1 MSEVSTLPSSS
12 YLNHSS
18 ATSHP
23 EPSSSATDPAQLL
36 RQAALSSRK
45 LKRRKLD
52 SNPITSL
59 PRPLPRSIVTIPSIA
74 LDYGPEEPSSTTS
87 TEGRPPST
95 TFVPVQPSTP
105 TRSLAHTSPPRR
117 DASSGAAPQTSLSD
131 DLSTR
136 EEGEIS
142 ESEDT
147 PFQLPPVS
155 TTISGV
161 VYHTRAES
169 TGFVQSPFGSRSPS
183 LKTEDTYR
191 HATPPSVSRRL
202 SVEAPPL
209 TLKMQAPL
217 ESFRL
222 ETPLYVLDTHHVRP
236 GLSLT
241 QRQYDTA
248 KEVILDILGYGVPP
262 EYLID
267 CGLSREIIYYV
278 FTELNLRLPN
288 NLDIVGIPPYPPPPD
303 VIASIL
309 QSQPS
314 YSLPSASLEDSSV
327 VDDAAVRPTLSPQLH
342 DHSPQVPASASHES
356 SLLAL
361 SESTLA
367 AMERQRKQELLARKA
382 VQESRKRK
390 EPVPF
395 AAAEPS
401 TSPTTATSTGVDVSA
416 GASAVSVED
425 FLNSIG
431 PPLTDG
437 ANPRQDLTPENESE
451 DMEAYSPGSADGFER
466 NSPPDDDQPMPLV
479 DRTSM
484 PPFSEDASLPI
495 SASVSEA
502 NFSFEQEKVKT
513 SVLTNK
519 TPQILENLPTRSRSD
534 GMLAP
539 PSTRDDGYDSR
550 RSSSTPQP
558 NAPIPRRGTKRPVAA
573 DFDSDPA
580 PKVYTPPV
588 LSRTGS
594 GAGLNYGGGYYP
606 NPHVRHR
613 TNGVAAGGFASLN
626 STRRCVIDVSDSEDE
641 ASEEELSPATS
652 LSRRS
657 QSGAQSTR
665 HDSALALE
673 MEIERMRKMIR
684 EREELKLRKQAMASN
699 RSTPVS
705 REETRAS
712 EETPEAVASASA
724 SATATTDEVPRS
736 ETCDNQSSENET
748 STPRHIKE
756 PAPHWHHSEDGLEQ
770 ETVDVPAS
778 TQVPNDSQ
786 AQVKTGSSFTA
797 YNSEMDD
804 TLNLKQLKMQ
814 AAARRLSENQ
824 LENARICQFEVPG
837 GGECRDADCGDM
849 HLSQLEV
856 EPNDDETARYLCGD
870 QNVAQIVQALQAAR
884 ARRPE
889 ATFNERVK
897 EAWES
902 MRVQASLGIKT

>member
-1 MSEVSTLPSSS
+1 MSVSEVSTLPSSS
-12 YLNHSS
+12 YLDHSS

-74 LDYGPEEPSSTTS
+74 LDYGPEEPSSTAS
-87 TEGRPPST
+87 TEGQPPLT

-147 PFQLPPVS
+147 PCQPPPVS
-155 TTISGV
+155 TTVSGV

-169 TGFVQSPFGSRSPS
+169 PGFVQSPFGSRSPS

-191 HATPPSVSRRL
+191 YATPPSVSRRL
-202 SVEAPPL
+202 TVEAPPL

-262 EYLID
+262 EYLMD

-288 NLDIVGIPPYPPPPD
+288 NLDTVGIPPYPPPPD

-309 QSQPS
+309 LSQPS
-314 YSLPSASLEDSSV
+314 HSLPSASLEDSSI
-327 VDDAAVRPTLSPQLH
+327 VDDAAVRRAFSPQPLAPH
-342 DHSPQVPASASHES
+342 DTDHPPQAPASASYEVS
-356 SLLAL
+356 TSASLA
-361 SESTLA
+361 STLA
-367 AMERQRKQELLARKA
+367 VMERQRKQELLARKA
-382 VQESRKRK
+382 VQASRKRK
-390 EPVPF
+390 ESVPL

-401 TSPTTATSTGVDVSA
+401 TSPNTATSTGADVSA
-416 GASAVSVED
+416 GASASAVSVED

-431 PPLTDG
+431 PPLYDG
-437 ANPRQDLTPENESE
+437 ADSRQDLTPENEPE
-451 DMEAYSPGSADGFER
+451 DMETYSPESAGFFER
-466 NSPPDDDQPMPLV
+466 NSLPDDDQPMPLV

-495 SASVSEA
+495 SASDSETT
-502 NFSFEQEKVKT
+502 FSFEREKGNT
-513 SVLTNK
+513 PVLTNK
-519 TPQILENLPTRSRSD
+519 TPQILENLPARSRSD
-534 GMLAP
+534 GILAP
-539 PSTRDDGYDSR
+539 PSRDDGYDSR

-606 NPHVRHR
+606 NPHIRHR

-652 LSRRS
+652 LSRRP
-657 QSGAQSTR
+657 QNGAQSTPR
-665 HDSALALE
+665 DSALALE

-684 EREELKLRKQAMASN
+684 EREELKLRKQAVSCEAAWSTQEIQLLQMASN

-705 REETRAS
+705 REPPGETRAS

-724 SATATTDEVPRS
+724 SATATTEEVPRS
-736 ETCDNQSSENET
+736 ETGDNQSSENVLASASALSSLQFDVVPSQSPGPIASTPPPPGSTPLSFEDGSNGQFAVAMLT
-748 STPRHIKE
+748 STDQSAT
-756 PAPHWHHSEDGLEQ
+756 PAAGNQTIGGPGKCPL
-770 ETVDVPAS
+770 
-778 TQVPNDSQ
+778 
-786 AQVKTGSSFTA
+786 SS
-797 YNSEMDD
+797 
-804 TLNLKQLKMQ
+804 
-814 AAARRLSENQ
+814 
-824 LENARICQFEVPG
+824 V
-837 GGECRDADCGDM
+837 
-849 HLSQLEV
+849 
-856 EPNDDETARYLCGD
+856 
-870 QNVAQIVQALQAAR
+870 
-884 ARRPE
+884 
-889 ATFNERVK
+889 
-897 EAWES
+897 
-902 MRVQASLGIKT
+902 

>member
-23 EPSSSATDPAQLL
+23 ESSSSATDPAQLL

-87 TEGRPPST
+87 TEGRLPLT

-117 DASSGAAPQTSLSD
+117 GASSGAAPQTSLSD

-147 PFQLPPVS
+147 PFQPPPVS
-155 TTISGV
+155 TTVSGV

-169 TGFVQSPFGSRSPS
+169 PGFVQSPFGSRSPS

-191 HATPPSVSRRL
+191 YATPPSVSRRL
-202 SVEAPPL
+202 TVEASPL

-314 YSLPSASLEDSSV
+314 YSLPSASLEDSSI
-327 VDDAAVRPTLSPQLH
+327 VDDAAVRRAFSPQPLAPH
-342 DHSPQVPASASHES
+342 DTDHPPQAPASASYEGS
-356 SLLAL
+356 TSASLLAL

-367 AMERQRKQELLARKA
+367 VMERQRKQELLARKA
-382 VQESRKRK
+382 VQASRKRK
-390 EPVPF
+390 EPVPL
-395 AAAEPS
+395 AEPS
-401 TSPTTATSTGVDVSA
+401 TSPTTATSTGADVSA
-416 GASAVSVED
+416 GASASAVSVED

-431 PPLTDG
+431 TPLYDG
-437 ANPRQDLTPENESE
+437 ADSRQDLTPENEPE
-451 DMEAYSPGSADGFER
+451 DMEAYSPESTGFFER
-466 NSPPDDDQPMPLV
+466 NSLLPDDDQPMPIV

-484 PPFSEDASLPI
+484 PPFSEDAPLPI
-495 SASVSEA
+495 SASASEA
-502 NFSFEQEKVKT
+502 NFSFEREKGKT
-513 SVLTNK
+513 SVLTNE
-519 TPQILENLPTRSRSD
+519 TTQILENLPARSRSD
-534 GMLAP
+534 GILAP

-580 PKVYTPPV
+580 LKMYTPPV

-652 LSRRS
+652 LSRRP
-657 QSGAQSTR
+657 QSGAQSTPR
-665 HDSALALE
+665 DSALALE

-705 REETRAS
+705 REPPGETRAS

-724 SATATTDEVPRS
+724 SATATTEEVPRS
-736 ETCDNQSSENET
+736 ETGDNQSSENG
-748 STPRHIKE
+748 
-756 PAPHWHHSEDGLEQ
+756 A
-770 ETVDVPAS
+770 
-778 TQVPNDSQ
+778 
-786 AQVKTGSSFTA
+786 F
-797 YNSEMDD
+797 
-804 TLNLKQLKMQ
+804 
-814 AAARRLSENQ
+814 
-824 LENARICQFEVPG
+824 F
-837 GGECRDADCGDM
+837 
-849 HLSQLEV
+849 
-856 EPNDDETARYLCGD
+856 
-870 QNVAQIVQALQAAR
+870 
-884 ARRPE
+884 
-889 ATFNERVK
+889 F
-897 EAWES
+897 
-902 MRVQASLGIKT
+902 

>member
-23 EPSSSATDPAQLL
+23 EPSTSGTDPAQLL

-87 TEGRPPST
+87 TEERPPST
-95 TFVPVQPSTP
+95 PLVPVQPSTP
-105 TRSLAHTSPPRR
+105 TRSLAHTSPLIR
-117 DASSGAAPQTSLSD
+117 DASSRATPQITLSD

-147 PFQLPPVS
+147 PFRPPPTS

-169 TGFVQSPFGSRSPS
+169 PGFVQSPFGSRSPS

-202 SVEAPPL
+202 SVEAPPV

-309 QSQPS
+309 LSQPS
-314 YSLPSASLEDSSV
+314 YSLPSVSPENPSV
-327 VDDAAVRPTLSPQLH
+327 IDDAAARPALSPQPH
-342 DHSPQVPASASHES
+342 GMYISHTVDSPRPPASAPHEGS
-356 SLLAL
+356 TSVSLLAL

-390 EPVPF
+390 EPVPL

-401 TSPTTATSTGVDVSA
+401 MSPTTATSTGADVSA
-416 GASAVSVED
+416 RASTSAVSVED

-431 PPLTDG
+431 PPLYDG
-437 ANPRQDLTPENESE
+437 ADPRQDLIPENEPE
-451 DMEAYSPGSADGFER
+451 DMEAYSPESAGAFER
-466 NSPPDDDQPMPLV
+466 NSLPDDDQPMPLV

-495 SASVSEA
+495 SASASEA
-502 NFSFEQEKVKT
+502 HFSFEREKGKT
-513 SVLTNK
+513 LVLTNK
-519 TPQILENLPTRSRSD
+519 TPQILENLPARSRSD
-534 GMLAP
+534 GIPAP
-539 PSTRDDGYDSR
+539 PSIRDDGYDSR

-594 GAGLNYGGGYYP
+594 GAGLNYGGGYHP

-613 TNGVAAGGFASLN
+613 MNGVAAGGFASLN

-641 ASEEELSPATS
+641 ASEEELSPVTS
-652 LSRRS
+652 LSRQP
-657 QSGAQSTR
+657 QSGAQPTPR
-665 HDSALALE
+665 DSALALE
-673 MEIERMRKMIR
+673 QEIERMRKIIR
-684 EREELKLRKQAMASN
+684 EREELKLRKQA
-699 RSTPVS
+699 VS
-705 REETRAS
+705 C
-712 EETPEAVASASA
+712 EAA
-724 SATATTDEVPRS
+724 
-736 ETCDNQSSENET
+736 
-748 STPRHIKE
+748 
-756 PAPHWHHSEDGLEQ
+756 W
-770 ETVDVPAS
+770 S
-778 TQVPNDSQ
+778 TQ
-786 AQVKTGSSFTA
+786 A
-797 YNSEMDD
+797 
-804 TLNLKQLKMQ
+804 
-814 AAARRLSENQ
+814 
-824 LENARICQFEVPG
+824 IQF
-837 GGECRDADCGDM
+837 
-849 HLSQLEV
+849 L
-856 EPNDDETARYLCGD
+856 
-870 QNVAQIVQALQAAR
+870 
-884 ARRPE
+884 
-889 ATFNERVK
+889 
-897 EAWES
+897 
-902 MRVQASLGIKT
+902 

>member
-12 YLNHSS
+12 YLDHSS

-23 EPSSSATDPAQLL
+23 EPSSSAADPAQLL

-52 SNPITSL
+52 SSPITSL

-87 TEGRPPST
+87 TEGRPPLT

-147 PFQLPPVS
+147 PFQPPPVS
-155 TTISGV
+155 TTVPGV

-169 TGFVQSPFGSRSPS
+169 PGFVQSPFGSRSPS

-191 HATPPSVSRRL
+191 YATPPSVSRRL
-202 SVEAPPL
+202 TVEAPPL

-278 FTELNLRLPN
+278 FTELNLP
-288 NLDIVGIPPYPPPPD
+288 
-303 VIASIL
+303 
-309 QSQPS
+309 
-314 YSLPSASLEDSSV
+314 YSLPSASLEDSSI
-327 VDDAAVRPTLSPQLH
+327 VDDAAVRCAFSPQPLAPH
-342 DHSPQVPASASHES
+342 DTDHPLQAPASAPYEGSTS
-356 SLLAL
+356 ASLLAL

-367 AMERQRKQELLARKA
+367 VMERQRKQELLARKA
-382 VQESRKRK
+382 VQASRKRK
-390 EPVPF
+390 EP
-395 AAAEPS
+395 
-401 TSPTTATSTGVDVSA
+401 
-416 GASAVSVED
+416 D

-431 PPLTDG
+431 TPLYDG
-437 ANPRQDLTPENESE
+437 ADPRQDLTPENEPE
-451 DMEAYSPGSADGFER
+451 DMEAYSPESAGFFER
-466 NSPPDDDQPMPLV
+466 SSLPDDDQPMPLV

-495 SASVSEA
+495 SASVSEV
-502 NFSFEQEKVKT
+502 NFSFEREKGKT
-513 SVLTNK
+513 PVLTNK

-534 GMLAP
+534 GILAL

-580 PKVYTPPV
+580 PKAPV

-626 STRRCVIDVSDSEDE
+626 STRRCVIDVSDSEDD

-652 LSRRS
+652 LSRR
-657 QSGAQSTR
+657 GAQSTPR
-665 HDSALALE
+665 DSALALE

-705 REETRAS
+705 REPPGETRAS

-724 SATATTDEVPRS
+724 STTATTEEVPRS
-736 ETCDNQSSENET
+736 ETGDNQSSEN
-748 STPRHIKE
+748 
-756 PAPHWHHSEDGLEQ
+756 
-770 ETVDVPAS
+770 VPAS
-778 TQVPNDSQ
+778 ASALSLLHLDVDDPSQ
-786 AQVKTGSSFTA
+786 SPGPIASTPPPPGSTPLSFEDGSNGQIAVAMLTSTGHCSFFLVFQSS
-797 YNSEMDD
+797 
-804 TLNLKQLKMQ
+804 
-814 AAARRLSENQ
+814 
-824 LENARICQFEVPG
+824 
-837 GGECRDADCGDM
+837 
-849 HLSQLEV
+849 
-856 EPNDDETARYLCGD
+856 
-870 QNVAQIVQALQAAR
+870 AL
-884 ARRPE
+884 
-889 ATFNERVK
+889 TD
-897 EAWES
+897 
-902 MRVQASLGIKT
+902 

>member
-18 ATSHP
+18 VTSNP
-23 EPSSSATDPAQLL
+23 EPSTSATDPAELL

-52 SNPITSL
+52 SNAPITSL

-74 LDYGPEEPSSTTS
+74 LDYGPEEPSSTPS
-87 TEGRPPST
+87 IEERPPLT
-95 TFVPVQPSTP
+95 TLVPVQPSTP
-105 TRSLAHTSPPRR
+105 TRSLAHTSPPLR
-117 DASSGAAPQTSLSD
+117 DASSGAAPQISLSD
-131 DLSTR
+131 DLSAR

-142 ESEDT
+142 ESEDP
-147 PFQLPPVS
+147 PFQRPPPKS

-161 VYHTRAES
+161 VYHARAES
-169 TGFVQSPFGSRSPS
+169 PGFVRSPFGSRSPS
-183 LKTEDTYR
+183 VIAEDTYQ
-191 HATPPSVSRRL
+191 HATPPPSVSRRL
-202 SVEAPPL
+202 SVDTPPV

-288 NLDIVGIPPYPPPPD
+288 NLDLVGIPPYPPPPD

-309 QSQPS
+309 LSQSS
-314 YSLPSASLEDSSV
+314 YSLPSVSLENSSV
-327 VDDAAVRPTLSPQLH
+327 VDDATVRGSSEHPAFSPQPLPPH
-342 DHSPQVPASASHES
+342 DLDRPPQAPVSYQGSTSAT
-356 SLLAL
+356 LLAL

-390 EPVPF
+390 EPVPL

-401 TSPTTATSTGVDVSA
+401 TSPTTVTSTGADVSTR
-416 GASAVSVED
+416 ASVSVED

-431 PPLTDG
+431 PPLYDG
-437 ANPRQDLTPENESE
+437 ADPRQDLIPENEPE
-451 DMEAYSPGSADGFER
+451 DMEAYSPESAGAFER
-466 NSPPDDDQPMPLV
+466 NSLPDDDRSMPLV
-479 DRTSM
+479 DRTSV
-484 PPFSEDASLPI
+484 PPYSEDASLPV
-495 SASVSEA
+495 SASASEA
-502 NFSFEQEKVKT
+502 NFSFEREKGKT
-513 SVLTNK
+513 PVLTNK

-534 GMLAP
+534 GILAP

-573 DFDSDPA
+573 DFDLDPV

-594 GAGLNYGGGYYP
+594 GAGLSYGGGYYP
-606 NPHVRHR
+606 SPHVRHR
-613 TNGVAAGGFASLN
+613 MNGVVAGGFASLN

-641 ASEEELSPATS
+641 ASEEELS
-652 LSRRS
+652 
-657 QSGAQSTR
+657 ST
-665 HDSALALE
+665 
-673 MEIERMRKMIR
+673 
-684 EREELKLRKQAMASN
+684 
-699 RSTPVS
+699 T
-705 REETRAS
+705 
-712 EETPEAVASASA
+712 
-724 SATATTDEVPRS
+724 
-736 ETCDNQSSENET
+736 
-748 STPRHIKE
+748 
-756 PAPHWHHSEDGLEQ
+756 
-770 ETVDVPAS
+770 
-778 TQVPNDSQ
+778 
-786 AQVKTGSSFTA
+786 
-797 YNSEMDD
+797 
-804 TLNLKQLKMQ
+804 
-814 AAARRLSENQ
+814 
-824 LENARICQFEVPG
+824 
-837 GGECRDADCGDM
+837 
-849 HLSQLEV
+849 
-856 EPNDDETARYLCGD
+856 
-870 QNVAQIVQALQAAR
+870 
-884 ARRPE
+884 
-889 ATFNERVK
+889 
-897 EAWES
+897 
-902 MRVQASLGIKT
+902 

>member
-12 YLNHSS
+12 YLDHS

-52 SNPITSL
+52 SSPITSL

-87 TEGRPPST
+87 TEGRPPLT

-105 TRSLAHTSPPRR
+105 TRSLAHTSP
-117 DASSGAAPQTSLSD
+117 TSTCD

-147 PFQLPPVS
+147 AFS
-155 TTISGV
+155 TT
-161 VYHTRAES
+161 TL
-169 TGFVQSPFGSRSPS
+169 SPFGSRSPS
-183 LKTEDTYR
+183 LKTEDTYQ
-191 HATPPSVSRRL
+191 HATPPSVSRRFT
-202 SVEAPPL
+202 VEAPPL

-309 QSQPS
+309 LSQPS
-314 YSLPSASLEDSSV
+314 YSLPSASLEDSSI
-327 VDDAAVRPTLSPQLH
+327 VDDAAVRRAFSPQPLAPH
-342 DHSPQVPASASHES
+342 DTVHSPQAPASASYES
-356 SLLAL
+356 STSASLAL

-367 AMERQRKQELLARKA
+367 VMERQRKQELLARKA
-382 VQESRKRK
+382 VQASRKRK
-390 EPVPF
+390 ESVLL

-401 TSPTTATSTGVDVSA
+401 TSPNTATSTGADVSA
-416 GASAVSVED
+416 GASASAVSVED

-431 PPLTDG
+431 PPLYDG
-437 ANPRQDLTPENESE
+437 ADPRQDLTPENEPE
-451 DMEAYSPGSADGFER
+451 DMEAYSPESAGFFER
-466 NSPPDDDQPMPLV
+466 NSLPDDDQPMPIV

-495 SASVSEA
+495 SASASEA
-502 NFSFEQEKVKT
+502 NFSFEREKGKT
-513 SVLTNK
+513 PVLTNK
-519 TPQILENLPTRSRSD
+519 APQILENLPARSRSD
-534 GMLAP
+534 GILAP

-606 NPHVRHR
+606 NLHVRHR

-657 QSGAQSTR
+657 QSGAQSTPR
-665 HDSALALE
+665 DSALALE
-673 MEIERMRKMIR
+673 MEIDRMRKMIR
-684 EREELKLRKQAMASN
+684 EREELKLRKQAVASN

-705 REETRAS
+705 REPPGETRAS
-712 EETPEAVASASA
+712 EETPEVVASASA
-724 SATATTDEVPRS
+724 SATATTEEVPRS
-736 ETCDNQSSENET
+736 ETGDNQSSENG
-748 STPRHIKE
+748 
-756 PAPHWHHSEDGLEQ
+756 A
-770 ETVDVPAS
+770 
-778 TQVPNDSQ
+778 
-786 AQVKTGSSFTA
+786 F
-797 YNSEMDD
+797 
-804 TLNLKQLKMQ
+804 
-814 AAARRLSENQ
+814 
-824 LENARICQFEVPG
+824 F
-837 GGECRDADCGDM
+837 
-849 HLSQLEV
+849 
-856 EPNDDETARYLCGD
+856 
-870 QNVAQIVQALQAAR
+870 
-884 ARRPE
+884 
-889 ATFNERVK
+889 F
-897 EAWES
+897 
-902 MRVQASLGIKT
+902 

>member
-12 YLNHSS
+12 YLDHS

-87 TEGRPPST
+87 TEGRPPFT

-131 DLSTR
+131 ELSTR

-147 PFQLPPVS
+147 PFQPPPVS
-155 TTISGV
+155 TTVSGV

-169 TGFVQSPFGSRSPS
+169 PGFVQSPFGSRSPS

-191 HATPPSVSRRL
+191 YATPPSVSRRL
-202 SVEAPPL
+202 TVEAPPL

-288 NLDIVGIPPYPPPPD
+288 NLDI
-303 VIASIL
+303 
-309 QSQPS
+309 PS
-314 YSLPSASLEDSSV
+314 YSLPSASLEDSSI
-327 VDDAAVRPTLSPQLH
+327 VDDAAVRRAFSPQPLAPH
-342 DHSPQVPASASHES
+342 DTDHPPQAPASASYEGS
-356 SLLAL
+356 TSASLLAL

-367 AMERQRKQELLARKA
+367 VMERQRKQELLARKA
-382 VQESRKRK
+382 VQASRKRK
-390 EPVPF
+390 EPGPL

-401 TSPTTATSTGVDVSA
+401 TSPTTVTSTGADVSA
-416 GASAVSVED
+416 GASASAVSVED

-431 PPLTDG
+431 TPLYDG
-437 ANPRQDLTPENESE
+437 ADPRQDLTPENEPE
-451 DMEAYSPGSADGFER
+451 DMEVYSPESAGFFER
-466 NSPPDDDQPMPLV
+466 NSLPDDDQPMPIV

-484 PPFSEDASLPI
+484 PPFSEDVSLPI
-495 SASVSEA
+495 SASASEV
-502 NFSFEQEKVKT
+502 NFSFEREKGKT
-513 SVLTNK
+513 PVLTNK
-519 TPQILENLPTRSRSD
+519 TPQILENLPARSRSD
-534 GMLAP
+534 GILAP

-580 PKVYTPPV
+580 PKVYTLPV

-652 LSRRS
+652 LSRRP
-657 QSGAQSTR
+657 QSGAQSTPR
-665 HDSALALE
+665 DSALALE

-684 EREELKLRKQAMASN
+684 EREELKLRKQAG
-699 RSTPVS
+699 TP
-705 REETRAS
+705 
-712 EETPEAVASASA
+712 
-724 SATATTDEVPRS
+724 
-736 ETCDNQSSENET
+736 
-748 STPRHIKE
+748 
-756 PAPHWHHSEDGLEQ
+756 W
-770 ETVDVPAS
+770 
-778 TQVPNDSQ
+778 
-786 AQVKTGSSFTA
+786 
-797 YNSEMDD
+797 
-804 TLNLKQLKMQ
+804 
-814 AAARRLSENQ
+814 
-824 LENARICQFEVPG
+824 
-837 GGECRDADCGDM
+837 GDP
-849 HLSQLEV
+849 S
-856 EPNDDETARYLCGD
+856 
-870 QNVAQIVQALQAAR
+870 I
-884 ARRPE
+884 
-889 ATFNERVK
+889 
-897 EAWES
+897 
-902 MRVQASLGIKT
+902 